1 MKMIKQA
8 PDLNSFFEN
17 GYDTSTIDRS
27 FIDHL
32 AGYVFSEQ
40 FGSGTYPGVE
50 NPIWDRDYQDLDFNF
65 YKSQEKYVDLIKDLL
80 KQNYFKYWN
89 EIYGNFSFFKVSINK
104 MQPGSSMDWHW
115 DGFDGTFIQLLFY
128 LQPLQQGQFEVG
140 IANKIQVKNTDSFP
154 HWQPSKGLNYIGG
167 DVKSTG
173 KININNDTMII
184 LNNQN
189 PKFVHRVNETDQLRY
204 SVIASCGYDHH
215 WAYNKIKSYDI
226 EE

>member
-8 PDLNSFFEN
+8 PNLNSFFEK

-50 NPIWDRDYQDLDFNF
+50 NPLWDSGD
-65 YKSQEKYVDLIKDLL
+65 
-80 KQNYFKYWN
+80 
-89 EIYGNFSFFKVSINK
+89 FSFFKVSINK

-140 IANKIQVKNTDSFP
+140 VANKIQVKDTDSFP
-154 HWQPSKGLNYIGG
+154 HWQPSKGLNYIEG
-167 DVKSTG
+167 DVVSTG
-173 KININNDTMII
+173 KIDINSNTMII

-215 WAYNKIKSYDI
+215 WAWNKIKGYDI